1 MIPYYLVY
9 ICKNFIDKKKTKKQ
23 NKTKGVQPQ
32 YKGRIQKAMPKDNK
46 GKNTHTHTHTHRNP
60 NKFKIQNE
68 IEPKSTHKKACKM
81 KLQL

>member
-1 MIPYYLVY
+1 MIPYYLVS
-9 ICKNFIDKKKTKKQ
+9 ICKNFIDKKNIYISKT
-23 NKTKGVQPQ
+23 KTKGVQPQ
-32 YKGRIQKAMPKDNK
+32 YRGRIQKAMPKDNK
-46 GKNTHTHTHTHRNP
+46 GKNIHTHRNP